1 LVPAELAQPVAQ
13 TLVVEQMVIIH
24 ILVAHLVGHLFLQQ
38 AAVAVVVEQ
47 QHPAVA
53 VHQVEQIMN
62 LVQVAVQHQVQQVA

>member
-13 TLVVEQMVIIH
+13 TLVVEQMVKIH

-62 LVQVAVQHQVQQVA
+62 LMQVAVQHQVQQVA